1 MRDRIYF
8 DYNATT
14 PLLPEV
20 ASAMRRVHEDSYGN
34 PSSRHWA
41 GMPARNAV
49 EEARLQVATFL
60 GCKPAEIVFTSGGT
74 EANNFALKGVFFAV
88 RNKIR
93 RPHVVTSQIE
103 HPSVLSPCRF
113 LEELG
118 ADVSYLSVDRFG
130 QVDPEDLL
138 KAIRPETIL
147 ISVMHAN
154 NEVGTVQP
162 IEEIA
167 RIAREKGVLCHTDAA
182 QTAGKIPTNV
192 PSLGVDLLTI
202 AGHKLYGPKGVG
214 ALYVREGVHIRPLL
228 DGADHEAARRGV
240 RRMSRESLVLVWPV
254 SWPLFTTL
262 TRRFVI
268 ISGRGFRKSL
278 VMASC

>member
-8 DYNATT
+8 DHNATT

-20 ASAMRRVHEDSYGN
+20 ASAMRQVLEDSYGN
-34 PSSRHWA
+34 PSSLHWA

-49 EEARLQVATFL
+49 DAARLQVATFL
-60 GCKPAEIVFTSGGT
+60 GCKPTEIVFTSGGT
-74 EANNFALKGVFFAV
+74 EANNYALKGVFFAV
-88 RNKIR
+88 RNRIR
-93 RPHVVTSQIE
+93 RPHIVTSQIE

-130 QVDPEDLL
+130 QVDPDDVV

-154 NEVGTVQP
+154 NEVGTIQP

-182 QTAGKIPTNV
+182 QTAGKICV
-192 PSLGVDLLTI
+192 DVQSLGVDLLTI

-214 ALYVREGVHIRPLL
+214 ALYVREGVNTS
-228 DGADHEAARRGV
+228 AAARWCG
-240 RRMSRESLVLVWPV
+240 P
-254 SWPLFTTL
+254 
-262 TRRFVI
+262 
-268 ISGRGFRKSL
+268 
-278 VMASC
+278 